1 MSEIQQ
7 VKRGTLVRHVPM
19 RLVDVSLSGCLVEA
33 EQDLDVGTRGTLEV
47 DLWGVPCRYPI
58 RVSRVMERPEPVTRV
73 ESRASSAGET
83 TWSRRRLLRLRRSPH
98 GVRRRSS
105 NSSCHPIAVERSSP
119 LERSRRTTHDE
130 LITAPPEDEVGP
142 HALKRPGQ

>member
-58 RVSRVMERPEPVTRV
+58 RVSRVMERPDASHTRRV
-73 ESRASSAGET
+73 AGEFSWRDHLVAKAFAET
-83 TWSRRRLLRLRRSPH
+83 ATKPARRSAKVIEFKLPSH
-98 GVRRRSS
+98 RG
-105 NSSCHPIAVERSSP
+105 
-119 LERSRRTTHDE
+119 
-130 LITAPPEDEVGP
+130 
-142 HALKRPGQ
+142 